1 MNWPTFEQWIKL
13 PKLLSKKE
21 KANLGVFSVLFLI
34 SFFFLVLSFYFANTK
49 EVPANGGS
57 YIEGMVG
64 QPESLNPIYAPTSE
78 ADKALVELMFAGLY
92 RYDANGNIV
101 PEIAQTTPDIKEN
114 GKVYEIH
121 LRDDIFF
128 HDGKKLTADD
138 VLFTIKTIQDAD
150 YKSPLRANWLGV
162 TVEKFSD
169 YGVRFKL
176 KNTYPDFADRL
187 TVKII
192 PAHVWE
198 NISAAQFPR
207 SLYNFSQHIG
217 AGPYKLKN
225 LKRDNNGNISAIDLE
240 AFDKYKPA
248 RSHISKITFLFF
260 ANEKDLILNAN
271 LGRIDGLTISQTS
284 GIKNAKFKSYNFNL
298 PRYFAVFF
306 NQSQNPFLANK
317 QARKALNLA
326 TNKEEIIK
334 IAFDGKAQIALS
346 PIMPEFYGFNNAS
359 QTYSYNLDT
368 AKAILKDIDYN
379 IVDGKL
385 IRTKQDQ
392 AVFKST
398 LKQGSIGEEVK
409 KLQECLATAPAG
421 GPDIYSG
428 KISGIFDKNTTEAVK
443 KFQEKYADDILRP
456 SGLSSG
462 NGLVKEGTRTKLNE
476 VCFNRAKPN
485 EPVKIFL
492 TTSDDPSIPLAKTAE
507 LLKEQWGQL
516 GIEVQTVVEPISNLK
531 QEIIR
536 QRNYQALIFGE
547 VLGMVPDPFPF
558 WHSSQTEDP
567 GLNLAN
573 YKNETVDK
581 LLEQVRQEPDPI
593 VRQEKYEKFQ
603 TLLLDDAP
611 AVFLY
616 NPNNYFLAASK
627 VQGIKEGKGTDFAQK
642 FSQISNWYIK
652 TKRIWK

>member
-13 PKLLSKKE
+13 PKILSKKE
-21 KANLGVFSVLFLI
+21 KLNLSVFFVLFLI
-34 SFFFLVLSFYFANTK
+34 SFFFLVISFYFANTK
-49 EVPANGGS
+49 EAPANGGA
-57 YIEGMVG
+57 YTEGMVG
-64 QPESLNPIYAPTSE
+64 QPESLNPIYSSATE
-78 ADKALVELMFAGLY
+78 TDKALVELMFAGLY
-92 RYDANGNIV
+92 RYDANGNTL
-101 PEIAQTTPDIKEN
+101 PEIAQSTPDIKDN
-114 GKVYEIH
+114 GKTYEVH
-121 LRDDIFF
+121 LRDDVFF

-138 VLFTIKTIQDAD
+138 VVYTIKTIQDSD

-176 KNTYPDFADRL
+176 KNAYPDFADRL

-192 PAHVWE
+192 PAHIWE
-198 NISAAQFPR
+198 NITAAQFPR

-217 AGPYKLKN
+217 AGPYKLKAI
-225 LKRDNNGNISAIDLE
+225 KRDNSGNISAIDLE
-240 AFDKYKPA
+240 SFDKYKPA
-248 RSHISKITFLFF
+248 KPYISKITFLFF
-260 ANEKDLILNAN
+260 ANEKDLVLNAN
-271 LGRIDGLTISQTS
+271 LGRIDGFTINQLS
-284 GIKNAKFKSYNFNL
+284 GVKNSKFKYYNFDL
-298 PRYFAVFF
+298 PRYFSVFF
-306 NQSQNPFLANK
+306 NQSQNPFLASK
-317 QARKALNLA
+317 QARQALSLA
-326 TNKEEIIK
+326 TNREEIIK
-334 IAFDGKAQIALS
+334 QVFDGKAEVATS

-359 QTYSYNLDT
+359 RTYAYDLNAAT
-368 AKAILKDIDYN
+368 ALLKDANYS

-385 IRTKQDQ
+385 IKTKQDQ
-392 AVFKST
+392 AVFKTT
-398 LKQGSIGEEVK
+398 LKQGSLGDEVK

-421 GPDIYSG
+421 GSDIYSG
-428 KISGIFDKNTTEAVK
+428 KITGIFDKNTTEAVK
-443 KFQEKYADDILRP
+443 RFQEKYADDILRP
-456 SGLSSG
+456 SGLTVG

-507 LLKEQWGQL
+507 LLKQQWAML
-516 GIEVQTVVEPISNLK
+516 GIEVEIVVEPISNLK

-536 QRNYQALIFGE
+536 QRNYQGLIFGE

-573 YKNETVDK
+573 YKNDTVDK
-581 LLEQVRQEPDPI
+581 LLEQIRQEPDPI
-593 VRQEKYEKFQ
+593 ARQEKYEKFQ

-611 AVFLY
+611 AIFLY
-616 NPNNYFLAASK
+616 NPNNYFLASSK
-627 VQGIKEGKGTDFAQK
+627 VQGIQNGKGTDFAQK
-642 FSQISNWYIK
+642 FSQINNWYIK